1 MQHTFS
7 SVGVE
12 KNNDDSRWNYL
23 SNRWDACGDMLRTEI
38 RLEKLLS
45 TCQQKKRKYEEWCR
59 ITAHKHYTSTT
70 LLSKKNFF
78 EISLFNVYTVLLS
91 FVVAL
96 WWPFYVPSKLYWKIN
111 FTSISKFIKHLV
123 PIIGKSFSLNVIQ
136 IILTSLAPCCCFSF
150 ENSKQ
155 ICLNL

>member
-1 MQHTFS
+1 MQPTFS

-70 LLSKKNFF
+70 LLSKIKWQNFC
-78 EISLFNVYTVLLS
+78 EVSLFNVYTVLLS

-96 WWPFYVPSKLYWKIN
+96 RWPFYVRLKLYWKIN
-111 FTSISKFIKHLV
+111 LTSISKFIKYSV
-123 PIIGKSFSLNVIQ
+123 PILRKSFILKVIQ
-136 IILTSLAPCCCFSF
+136 IIQTSSAPCCCFSF
-150 ENSKQ
+150 AIK
-155 ICLNL
+155 